1 MANYFGLGSTNVSTL
16 FSSLGSSNR
25 STSSLL
31 GDYAAIRNGSYKKL
45 LKAYYNENKTTAEKP
60 KKDKT
65 DKTDSTK
72 TTKLENEKLKTAGA
86 SITKLKTD
94 AASLSLAD
102 YTEANRSKIE
112 KNISSLVK
120 DYNTMLKDTKDV
132 ASSLTQRRSWM
143 TGITSASVSTLESVG
158 ITIND
163 DNTLSLD
170 SEKLSNASLTDLKK
184 AFSGTNSYAGQ
195 VNSTAGYMAQTVST
209 KGTSTASS
217 LYTNSGNYNLSN
229 TALLDFFL

>member
-1 MANYFGLGSTNVSTL
+1 MANYFGLGTTNVSTL
-16 FSSLGSSNR
+16 FSSLSSSGSSN
-25 STSSLL
+25 TSFL
-31 GDYAAIRNGSYKKL
+31 GDYTAIRNGSYKKL
-45 LKAYYNENKTTAEKP
+45 LKAYYSDKNAATEKP
-60 KKDKT
+60 RKDKT
-65 DKTDSTK
+65 DKTQPK
-72 TTKLENEKLKTAGA
+72 NTTRLENEKLKSAATA
-86 SITKLKTD
+86 ITKVKTD
-94 AASLSLAD
+94 AASLSSAD

-112 KNISSLVK
+112 KNVSSLVK
-120 DYNTMLKDTKDV
+120 DYNDMLKDTSNV
-132 ASSLTQRRSWM
+132 SSSLTQRRSWM

-158 ITIND
+158 ITINE

-170 SEKLSNASLTDLKK
+170 SEKLSNAALGDLKK